1 MERHD
6 FFRAKRQVVKVS
18 QKYQLYAKWN
28 LSEADQL
35 LHFDFVF
42 ELNEAATD
50 RNTLEVPTFI
60 EPTGYILVKLPS
72 PQSMGAYWYDDSDK
86 NDERYKEI
94 TTELC
99 DIAEPDY
106 LIGVKDGYASY
117 LMWSIWD

>member
-1 MERHD
+1 MERYE
-6 FFRAKRQVVKVS
+6 FGRVKRQVIKVS
-18 QKYQLYAKWN
+18 QKYQFYAKWN
-28 LSEADQL
+28 LSEADQC
-35 LHFDFVF
+35 LHYDFVF

-72 PQSMGAYWYDDSDK
+72 PQSMGAYWYDNSNT

-117 LMWSIWD
+117 LMWAICD